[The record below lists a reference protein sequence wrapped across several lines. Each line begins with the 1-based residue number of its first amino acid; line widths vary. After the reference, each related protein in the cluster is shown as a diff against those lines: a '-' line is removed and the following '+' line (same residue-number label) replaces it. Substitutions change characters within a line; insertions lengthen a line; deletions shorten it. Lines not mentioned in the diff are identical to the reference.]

1 MRGVSAAL
9 VALSSAALSAP
20 PTAEANLRL
29 GENANGR
36 EILVDPTTMKNLPP
50 VRGARTFAVTQIYV
64 VMQGPSAKDSTE
76 RVRYNFNCAART
88 AATITYY
95 RTLKGQ
101 RTHDWRGADIKM
113 KYYPVERGGLVE
125 LALGYACSGGKM
137 PLPDK
142 RTAPSRSEEGSR
154 DADGG

>member
-1 MRGVSAAL
+1 MRHFWAVLLAPISAAL
-9 VALSSAALSAP
+9 PTHAA
-20 PTAEANLRL
+20 AEAGLRL
-29 GENANGR
+29 GKNANGR
-36 EILVDPTTMKNLPP
+36 EVFVDPQTLKTLPP
-50 VRGARTFAVTQIYV
+50 LRGARTFGVTQIFV

-137 PLPDK
+137 PSPDK
-142 RTAPSRSEEGSR
+142 RTAPLRSDEGSR